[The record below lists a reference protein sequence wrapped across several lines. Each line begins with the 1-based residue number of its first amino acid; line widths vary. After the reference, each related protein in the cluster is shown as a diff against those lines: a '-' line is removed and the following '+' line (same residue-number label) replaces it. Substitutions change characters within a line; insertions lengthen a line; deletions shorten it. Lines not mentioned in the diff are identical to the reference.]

1 MFKYKMTI
9 ETDHYIQVAYFK
21 NYFEMYSYLERE
33 INRLE
38 EMTKPNKFFPASQ
51 KPNIISVKH
60 EKVVMTDY
68 YNQFIEYLK
77 KEYKDYFYVIPDKD
91 DAIKFAWTLY
101 TEEEWNE
108 PYSMRV
114 ISDNLYEMTKKDDI
128 LYIE

>member
-114 ISDNLYEMTKKDDI
+114 ISYKLSEMTRM
-128 LYIE
+128 E